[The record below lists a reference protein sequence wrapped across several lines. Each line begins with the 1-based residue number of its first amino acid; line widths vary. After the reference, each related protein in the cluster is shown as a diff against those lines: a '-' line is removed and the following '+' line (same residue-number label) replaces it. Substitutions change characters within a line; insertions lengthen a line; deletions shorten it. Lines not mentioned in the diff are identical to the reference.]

1 MGDAR
6 TDEGL
11 MLQYRDGDAAA
22 FDILYARHRGSVYR
36 FLLHQTGKRE
46 VADELF
52 QDVWMRAINARSGY
66 QPTAKFTTWLY
77 RIASNRLTDHYRQQ
91 GLRSAH
97 ETELDDEES
106 AMPDAQDAQQA
117 PRHEQP
123 PQMMERQQLAHR
135 LVSALEALPLEQ
147 RQAFLLAAE
156 GELTVE
162 EIGRACDVGY
172 ETAKS
177 RLRYAYQRLRHL
189 LSDLRP

>member
-106 AMPDAQDAQQA
+106 AMPDAQD
-117 PRHEQP
+117 
-123 PQMMERQQLAHR
+123 R
-135 LVSALEALPLEQ
+135 L
-147 RQAFLLAAE
+147 
-156 GELTVE
+156 G
-162 EIGRACDVGY
+162 
-172 ETAKS
+172 
-177 RLRYAYQRLRHL
+177 
-189 LSDLRP
+189 